1 MLKLTYIC
9 IALLYISLGL
19 SSELPKGLID
29 IYLGQSYK
37 NLKQK
42 YQIKKIASYDNISK
56 TYEVIYTDNSEMR
69 TLISFFNSKVFKI
82 TLIYSENFLNDTEWE
97 SIYNQAI
104 INYGIPTNIYLE
116 KQNNT
121 TKEHYI
127 WEDENL
133 KHTYVRII
141 EDGKLRNFYIILT
154 DKKIEEKI
162 NNLSPLKKLY
172 YKIVGLF

>member
-1 MLKLTYIC
+1 

-29 IYLGQSYK
+29 IYLGQNYK

-56 TYEVIYTDNSEMR
+56 TYEVIYTDNSEIR
-69 TLISFFNSKVFKI
+69 TLISFFNSKVFRI
-82 TLIYSENFLNDTEWE
+82 ILIYSENFLNETDLE
-97 SIYNQAI
+97 SIYNQAV
-104 INYGIPTNIYLE
+104 INYGMPNNTYSE
-116 KQNNT
+116 KQNNIF
-121 TKEHYI
+121 KEYYI
-127 WEDENL
+127 WEDESVRQ
-133 KHTYVRII
+133 TYIRII
-141 EDGKLRNFYIILT
+141 KDGKLENFFIILI